1 MMNIGILGTGMVGNA
16 LGTKLVQGGDLV
28 TMGSRTAHRTT
39 ARRELHIQP
48 FHWHNAGRLPL
59 AKV

>member
-28 TMGSRTAHRTT
+28 TMGSRTAHRTAT
-39 ARRELHIQP
+39 RRD
-48 FHWHNAGRLPL
+48 LPHSTFLL
-59 AKV
+59 A

>member
-28 TMGSRTAHRTT
+28 TMGLRTAHRTVT
-39 ARRELHIQP
+39 RSDLRHST
-48 FHWHNAGRLPL
+48 FSL
-59 AKV
+59 A